1 VPRTDNDTW
10 DLSSSVGATA
20 TLVAAARAIAT
31 NDENPVINDPY
42 AEPLVRAVGID
53 FLTRW
58 ATGEISGADVDVDGS
73 AWKLADAPVMMAA
86 RTRFFDRFF
95 AEAAAAGIRQ
105 AVILAS
111 GLDARAYRL
120 GWPEDMVV
128 FEIDQP
134 EVISFKSQTLAD
146 LGAAPTADR
155 RAVAVDLRN
164 DWPAALREAGFDP
177 GKPSAWIA
185 EGLFGYLPPEAQDRL
200 LDAVT
205 ELAAPGSRL
214 ASEAV
219 PTQPSADLD
228 AAREKMR
235 EATDK
240 WREHGFDLDFEEL
253 GYPGDRNDVGEY
265 LGRLGW
271 TSVGQPM
278 GELIAETT
286 GSARSDDALMTGVT
300 YYTSTYQ
307 A

>member
-1 VPRTDNDTW
+1 
-10 DLSSSVGATA
+10 
-20 TLVAAARAIAT
+20 
-31 NDENPVINDPY
+31 
-42 AEPLVRAVGID
+42 
-53 FLTRW
+53 
-58 ATGEISGADVDVDGS
+58 
-73 AWKLADAPVMMAA
+73 
-86 RTRFFDRFF
+86 
-95 AEAAAAGIRQ
+95 
-105 AVILAS
+105 
-111 GLDARAYRL
+111 
-120 GWPEDMVV
+120 V

-177 GKPSAWIA
+177 SKPSAWIA